1 MGSGIMQVQLTCL
14 KFCKILEAY
23 QPGLEKT
30 RFFLPRQSGF
40 WFNTIKPDFKPKKP
54 WFYSA
59 R

>member
-1 MGSGIMQVQLTCL
+1 L